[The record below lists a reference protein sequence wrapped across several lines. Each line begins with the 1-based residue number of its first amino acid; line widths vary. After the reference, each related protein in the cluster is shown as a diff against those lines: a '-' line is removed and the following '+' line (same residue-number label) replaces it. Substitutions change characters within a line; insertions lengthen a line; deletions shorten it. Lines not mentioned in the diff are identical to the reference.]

1 MSTTIDQAFVKQFE
15 EEVHQAYQ
23 RMGSK
28 LRNTVRVKNG
38 VQGSST
44 VFQKVGKGSASTK
57 ARHGKVPVMNVDHT
71 PIECQLLDFYAGDW
85 VDHLDELKI
94 NIDERQVLA
103 NAGAFA
109 LGRKTDELIIT
120 ALGQTTNTAGAGTD
134 GLTKAK
140 VLEAF
145 EMLGEMDVP
154 DDGQRYAVIG
164 WKQWS
169 DLLEIAEF
177 ANADFV
183 GAGRAAV
190 ARHPGQ
196 ALAGHPV
203 AAAFGPR
210 AECQRAQL
218 LLVPP
223 QRDRPRDRPGGHDR
237 RHLARRPGRALRLQ
251 LDEPGRLPDRRRRR
265 HRDALPG
272 ELSMAYD
279 SSNLSALTYANGFTL
294 WHYKTN
300 GSRRTSTP
308 PATSTM
314 PAMLRVGDFIF
325 ANASMTGTRA
335 RVGGHRLQRAGVV
348 DVADITGLRRH
359 RHRLRSQARGRALRS
374 AGSAAW
380 SEAIARSLRTI
391 PSAAS
396 ASASGTAAPPG
407 DGYAKVSRAP

>member
-1 MSTTIDQAFVKQFE
+1 MERIHPDRGPQVGTERLEPPPLADQPRVVSRSNPTEGRTLSTTIDQAFIKQFE

-38 VQGSST
+38 VRGSST
-44 VFQKVGKGSASTK
+44 VFQKVGKGSAATK

-71 PIECQLLDFYAGDW
+71 PVECQLLDFYAGDW

-109 LGRKTDELIIT
+109 LGRKTDEMIIA
-120 ALGQTTNTAGAGTD
+120 ALGQTGTTAGAGID

-145 EMLGEMDVP
+145 EMLGDKDVP

-169 DLLEIAEF
+169 ELLEIAG
-177 ANADFV
+177 V
-183 GAGRAAV
+183 RRRRLRRCRTSCRGAAPRPSTGSAPSGCRIPASQLSARRA
-190 ARHPGQ
+190 P
-196 ALAGHPV
+196 
-203 AAAFGPR
+203 
-210 AECQRAQL
+210 L

-223 QRDRPRDRPGGHDR
+223 QRHRPRHRPGGHHR
-237 RHLARRPGRALRLQ
+237 RDLARRPRCALHLQ

-279 SSNLSALTYANGFTL
+279 CEQ
-294 WHYKTN
+294 
-300 GSRRTSTP
+300 P
-308 PATSTM
+308 ECP
-314 PAMLRVGDFIF
+314 
-325 ANASMTGTRA
+325 
-335 RVGGHRLQRAGVV
+335 
-348 DVADITGLRRH
+348 
-359 RHRLRSQARGRALRS
+359 RLRQRLHAVALQD
-374 AGSAAW
+374 
-380 SEAIARSLRTI
+380 
-391 PSAAS
+391 P
-396 ASASGTAAPPG
+396 
-407 DGYAKVSRAP
+407 